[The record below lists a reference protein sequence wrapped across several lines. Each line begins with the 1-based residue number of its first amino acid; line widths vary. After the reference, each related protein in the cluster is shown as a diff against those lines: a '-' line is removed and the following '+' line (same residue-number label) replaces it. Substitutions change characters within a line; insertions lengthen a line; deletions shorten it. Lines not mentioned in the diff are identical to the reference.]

1 MFRSLMTSDKPVYI
15 VLTFVFLV
23 LGPCLLAQELTAE
36 QWQEDLDYL
45 QKTIHNE
52 YPFLFKK
59 ISASDFD
66 GEVGDLRASIPELE
80 DHEVMVGLARLVAS
94 FEYGHTVLG
103 YWEEKIPIHELP
115 IVLYQYD
122 DGIYIQGVHRDYAE
136 VAGARLLEIEGMPV
150 ERVLELIRPVIPAE
164 NEMFVKAYGIHYL
177 TFPEFLHAQKILSE
191 NKLDITLTLE
201 KDGEIRRKT
210 ISAVP
215 AERFPRRYGMVVPG
229 EDWVESRDTAVSP
242 LYLKELDRISYYE
255 YLPEEKAL
263 YVRQSQ
269 IMDDEQADIPTFFKE
284 VFEFIEQND
293 VDKLILDLRLNGGG
307 NNYKNKPIV
316 TGVIRTQKINKT
328 GKFMVIIGRRTFSA
342 CQNLVNELSSYTNAV
357 FVGEPTSENI
367 NFYGDNRPV
376 ALPNS
381 GLNAY
386 LSYAWWQD
394 KPQWENGPWL
404 PPHLAT
410 GMTFEQY
417 RTNQDPA
424 LEAALAFS
432 DSTFILNPMD
442 HLTELFT
449 SGKVDQVKPTA
460 ARMISDPNY
469 AFYNF
474 EQAFDKTAYNLLKGN
489 RLEEAF
495 FVFSMNADFFPE
507 QAGVWNGMGA
517 VYAKQGEL
525 QKARE
530 AYQKAL
536 EIDPAGE
543 EGEEARRRL
552 QEL

>member
-1 MFRSLMTSDKPVYI
+1 MQ
-15 VLTFVFLV
+15 
-23 LGPCLLAQELTAE
+23 AQELNSQ
-36 QWQEDLDYL
+36 QWQQDLDYL
-45 QKTIHNE
+45 QKTIHDE
-52 YPFLFKK
+52 YAFLFKK
-59 ISASDFD
+59 ITASEFD
-66 GEVGDLRASIPELE
+66 EKVGALRAAIPKLE

-103 YWEEKIPIHELP
+103 YWEGKVPLHELP

-122 DGIYIQGVHRDYAE
+122 DGIFIQGVHRDYAE
-136 VAGARLLEIEGMPV
+136 LAGARLLEIEGMPV
-150 ERVLELIRPVIPAE
+150 ARVLELMRPVIPAE

-191 NKLDITLTLE
+191 NKRDITLTLE
-201 KDGEIRRKT
+201 EDGQIRRET
-210 ISAVP
+210 LSAVP
-215 AERFPRRYGMVVPG
+215 AERFPRRYGMVIPG
-229 EDWVESRDTAVSP
+229 EDWVESRDTTRSP
-242 LYLKELDRISYYE
+242 LYLRQLDRISYYE

-269 IMDDEQADIPTFFKE
+269 IMDDEKADIPTFFKG

-316 TGVIRTQKINKT
+316 TGVIRTEKINKP

-357 FVGEPTSENI
+357 FVGEPTAENI
-367 NFYGDNRPV
+367 NFYGDNRP
-376 ALPNS
+376 ATLPNS

-386 LSYAWWQD
+386 LSFAWWQD

-404 PPHLAT
+404 APHLAT

-474 EQAFDKTAYNLLKGN
+474 EQAFDKTAHNLLKSN
-489 RLEEAF
+489 RLDESY
-495 FVFSMNADFFPE
+495 FVFSMNAEFFPE
-507 QAGVWNGMGA
+507 RAGVWNGMGA
-517 VYAKQGEL
+517 IYAKQGEL
-525 QKARE
+525 EKARE

-536 EIDPAGE
+536 SLDPGGQD
-543 EGEEARRRL
+543 GEEARRRL

>member
-1 MFRSLMTSDKPVYI
+1 MLLSVFTSYKPFKLLLI
-15 VLTFVFLV
+15 FCFTI
-23 LGPCLLAQELTAE
+23 LGPCLQAQEITPE
-36 QWQEDLDYL
+36 QWQDDLDYL
-45 QKTIHNE
+45 QKTIHEE
-52 YPFLFKK
+52 YAFLFKK
-59 ISASDFD
+59 TTALEFD
-66 GEVGDLRASIPELE
+66 EKVDVLRAAIPNLE

-103 YWEEKIPIHELP
+103 YWEGKVPMHELP
-115 IVLYQYD
+115 IVLYHFD
-122 DGIYIQGVHRDYAE
+122 DGVFVQGVHRDYAE
-136 VAGARLLEIEGMPV
+136 LAGARLLEIEGMPV

-201 KDGEIRRKT
+201 KDGQILRET
-210 ISAVP
+210 LSAVP
-215 AERFPRRYGMVVPG
+215 TERFPRRYGMVIPG
-229 EDWVESRDTAVSP
+229 EDWVGSRDTTLSP
-242 LYLKELDRISYYE
+242 LYLRELDRISYSE
-255 YLPEEKAL
+255 YLPEKKAL

-269 IMDDEQADIPTFFKE
+269 IMDDEKADIPTFFKG

-316 TGVIRTQKINKT
+316 TGVIRTEKINKP

-342 CQNLVNELSSYTNAV
+342 CQNLVNELSTYTNAV
-357 FVGEPTSENI
+357 FVGEPTAENI

-376 ALPNS
+376 TLPNS
-381 GLNAY
+381 GVNAY

-404 PPHLAT
+404 APHLAT

-449 SGKVDQVKPTA
+449 SGKVDQVKPAA

-474 EQAFDKTAYNLLKGN
+474 EQAFDKTAFNLLRDN
-489 RLEEAF
+489 RLE
-495 FVFSMNADFFPE
+495 VF
-507 QAGVWNGMGA
+507 GM
-517 VYAKQGEL
+517 
-525 QKARE
+525 
-530 AYQKAL
+530 
-536 EIDPAGE
+536 D
-543 EGEEARRRL
+543 
-552 QEL
+552 